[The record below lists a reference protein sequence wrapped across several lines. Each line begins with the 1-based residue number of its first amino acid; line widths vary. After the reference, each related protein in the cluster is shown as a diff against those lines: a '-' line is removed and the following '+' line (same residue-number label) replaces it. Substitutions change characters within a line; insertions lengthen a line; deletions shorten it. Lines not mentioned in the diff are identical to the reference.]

1 MCYLIAKKF
10 YNHGCIALETNFGE
24 DLKNLSDYLTSR
36 TVGKNVE
43 ILTVNNIQG
52 YPEYRPY
59 TIIKSKEVFINKTIE
74 LIDL

>member
-43 ILTVNNIQG
+43 ILTVNNT
-52 YPEYRPY
+52 RL
-59 TIIKSKEVFINKTIE
+59 S
-74 LIDL
+74 